1 MTLKQWEDNGWLRPH
16 KTSEEEI
23 TKLLAMVERNLKD
36 TSLDISA
43 DWKFSIAYNSAL
55 INSYPSCAFMEHS
68 EAMLSKAG

>member
-1 MTLKQWEDNGWLRPH
+1 MSLKQWADNGWHRPH

-36 TSLDISA
+36 ASLDISA

-55 INSYPSCAFMEHS
+55 ILCNVLLYREPGSVQLYPE
-68 EAMLSKAG
+68 G